1 MLRETSLE
9 PRSEQSFSNR
19 HARSELSMQ
28 RSGDVVPLL
37 PVPLLYDTDQCSR
50 THLPF
55 LPARSPRLETDFC
68 SPAETASFRKP
79 PRRGQCSCP
88 ISSTQLPTLR
98 PARSALNSHPLPR
111 SSRRR
116 GMFAVQVPLPSSEPE
131 ALKLPSD
138 FRSPSGLSSFRIEA
152 LNRWLGLRNLP
163 LSPAR
168 FPFAPRE
175 R

>member
-1 MLRETSLE
+1 MVPSDPANSRSLTGMRGQNLACSVVETLSLCSPYRFYTIRISAPE
-9 PRSEQSFSNR
+9 PIC
-19 HARSELSMQ
+19 
-28 RSGDVVPLL
+28 V
-37 PVPLLYDTDQCSR
+37 
-50 THLPF
+50 F
-55 LPARSPRLETDFC
+55 LTARSPRLETDFC

>member
-1 MLRETSLE
+1 MVSQTARDTVS
-9 PRSEQSFSNR
+9 PRRNAAAGSTTVLHTIALQDSRYRFCTAS
-19 HARSELSMQ
+19 
-28 RSGDVVPLL
+28 
-37 PVPLLYDTDQCSR
+37 DQCSR

-79 PRRGQCSCP
+79 PRRGQRSCP

-111 SSRRR
+111 FSRRR
-116 GMFAVQVPLPSSEPE
+116 GMFTVQVPLPSSEPE
-131 ALKLPSD
+131 ALRLPSD
-138 FRSPSGLSSFRIEA
+138 FRSLSGLSSFQIEA